1 MVMCAVSVRLVVAE
15 EDSMMNGWAG
25 FCVMACREGGE
36 IPIGDV
42 Q

>member
-1 MVMCAVSVRLVVAE
+1 MVMCAVSAKVVVAE
-15 EDSMMNGWAG
+15 EDSMMYGWAD